1 MTIDLGVPPGLVLI
15 AAGIL
20 LPLMPRPLRRAL
32 LVAAPLLA
40 LASVW
45 GVADGPQLTAG
56 YLGYTL
62 IPVEG
67 SALARLFA
75 TVFCLAALAGGLYA
89 FARDSR
95 TELAA
100 ALVYAGGALG
110 VVFAGDLV
118 TLFVFWEL
126 MAIASTVIVACGGP
140 EARGSAMRY
149 AIIHFVGGALLMAG
163 AAAHIGSTGS
173 AEFGAM
179 EAGSVATWLI
189 LAAFLINA
197 GAPPLSAWVADA
209 YPSSSWTGM
218 VFLSAFTTKT
228 AVYTLIVGFPGE
240 DVLIWIGVYMVLWGV
255 IYAILETDIRR
266 LLAYSLVSQVGYM
279 VAATGIGTELALAG
293 AAAHAFSHI
302 LYKALLLMAA
312 GSVLYMTGRSR
323 MTELGG
329 LFRTMPV
336 TAVAAIVGALTI
348 SALPL
353 TSGYVTKSLI
363 TSGTGYAG
371 LAEVWLALAAASAG
385 AMVYVGLKFPWF
397 TFFDRDAG
405 LRADDPPLSMQ
416 AAMAGLV
423 VLCLGLGI
431 FWQPFYALVP
441 GTGDY
446 VPYKAVLVL
455 QQLQILAAAAL
466 VFFIAR
472 PWLAPR
478 RTVTLDWDWFWRRG
492 GRALAREFQTQWLAA
507 YGHMAEK
514 AVAAGGQFV
523 RALYRRHGP
532 DGVFGR
538 TRPSGYLA
546 LWMTGLLCASLLLAY
561 V

>member
-15 AAGIL
+15 VAGIL
-20 LPLMPRPLRRAL
+20 LPLVPRVLRRAL

-40 LASVW
+40 LAAVW

-140 EARGSAMRY
+140 EARGPAMRY

-163 AAAHIGSTGS
+163 AAAHIGATGS

-209 YPSSSWTGM
+209 YPSASWTGM

-240 DVLIWIGVYMVLWGV
+240 EVLIWIGVYMVLWGV

-279 VAATGIGTELALAG
+279 VTATGIGTELALAG

-397 TFFDRDAG
+397 TFFDGDAG

-441 GTGDY
+441 GAGDY
-446 VPYKAVLVL
+446 VPYKAGLVL

-466 VFFIAR
+466 VFFVAR

-507 YGHMAEK
+507 YGSMAEK
-514 AVAAGGQFV
+514 TVAAGGQFV